1 MHEDVREQQQS
12 TIVYQRQYGKDATPE
27 MIESIYAR
35 KSEEFNRHPEPE
47 RMPGAWE
54 VLQKIKAEGLT
65 PVLVTGSGQH
75 SLLDRLA
82 HNFPGMFQRERMV
95 TAFDCEIWQAQSG
108 ALSYGTGKSRGKGQ

>member
-1 MHEDVREQQQS
+1 MP
-12 TIVYQRQYGKDATPE
+12 K
-27 MIESIYAR
+27 

-82 HNFPGMFQRERMV
+82 HNFPACSNANVWSPPLM
-95 TAFDCEIWQAQSG
+95 
-108 ALSYGTGKSRGKGQ
+108 